1 MESRYLLCHPVALL
15 DMLERVQEGEEP
27 SEIMFEILD
36 NAAELHEGDDGEY
49 S

>member
-15 DMLERVQEGEEP
+15 DMLERVQDGEEP

-36 NAAELHEGDDGEY
+36 TAANLDEGEDGEY